1 MDEKKQYP
9 EVPPSDKGA
18 PDGSIRIKSALRIR
32 VNDEGGEIFLPVEDT
47 QFIEDFYNVL
57 DAFSQAD
64 RNIKERTAGQEGAGV
79 LKPVKEEIKT
89 MMDELDSLF
98 GEGCCRKLFGDI
110 IPTPYAMASFFDQLV
125 PIINKYAD
133 DRQAKIAEKYSRN
146 REERRRRQKKRKMQ
160 YGR

>member
-1 MDEKKQYP
+1 MDEKKQFP
-9 EVPPSDKGA
+9 AVPPSGKGA
-18 PDGSIRIKSALRIR
+18 PDGSIRIRSALRIS

-57 DAFSQAD
+57 DAFSRAD
-64 RNIKERTAGQEGAGV
+64 RNIKERTAGQEGIGV
-79 LKPVKEEIKT
+79 VKPVKEEIRS
-89 MMDELDSLF
+89 MMEELDSLF
-98 GEGCCRKLFGDI
+98 GEGCCGKVFGNI

-133 DRQAKIAEKYSRN
+133 DRQAKIAEKYRRN
-146 REERRRRQKKRKMQ
+146 RQERRQAQQKRKRQ